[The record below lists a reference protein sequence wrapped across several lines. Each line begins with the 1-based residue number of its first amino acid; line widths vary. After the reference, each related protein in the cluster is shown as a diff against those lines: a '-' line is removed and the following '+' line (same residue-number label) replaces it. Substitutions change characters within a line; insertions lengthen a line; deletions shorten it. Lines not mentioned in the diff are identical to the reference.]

1 MRGKEEAHD
10 YRYFPE
16 PDLPPLE
23 VSAAWVDD
31 ARRKLPE
38 LPDARKA
45 RLAAAYA
52 LSEGDAAYLSQHA
65 ALARYFEDTARE
77 SGDPRLAANWIMGE
91 LARKL
96 KETDTTIEGSRLSPS
111 ALAGL
116 IRLVAK
122 GAISG
127 PTAKEVFE
135 KMYDTGRAA
144 DDIVAAEGLGRI
156 DDAAALEALARD
168 VVAKHPSAVEQYRAG
183 RTATLGF
190 LVGQVMKATGGK
202 ANPALVNELLK
213 KMIG

>member
-1 MRGKEEAHD
+1 MRTKEEAHD

-23 VSAAWVDD
+23 VSAAWIDEV
-31 ARRKLPE
+31 RRTLPE

-45 RLAAAYA
+45 RLASTYELAEA
-52 LSEGDAAYLSQHA
+52 DAAYLSQSA
-65 ALARYFEDTARE
+65 ALAKYFEDTAGA
-77 SGDPRLAANWIMGE
+77 SGDPRVAANWVMGE

-96 KETDTTIEGSRLSPS
+96 KETDTTIEGSRLSPA

-135 KMYDTGRAA
+135 KMHDSGRAA
-144 DDIVAAEGLGRI
+144 EEIVAAEGLGRI
-156 DDAAALEALARD
+156 DDAAALEGLARD
-168 VVAKHPSAVEQYRAG
+168 VITRNSSAVEQYRAG
-183 RTATLGF
+183 KTATLGF

-202 ANPALVNELLK
+202 ANPALVNDLLK
-213 KMIG
+213 KLIG